1 MRIAKRKLAKVGG
14 AVLAALL
21 LAWFIGRLFAWGTC
35 SWYGYQTE
43 RNTRY
48 AAFVGCMVE
57 IDGAWYPRNELRVVQ

>member
-1 MRIAKRKLAKVGG
+1 LWLISRGI
-14 AVLAALL
+14 
-21 LAWFIGRLFAWGTC
+21 AWGSC

-57 IDGAWYPRNELRVVQ
+57 VNGRWVPREELRIVQ